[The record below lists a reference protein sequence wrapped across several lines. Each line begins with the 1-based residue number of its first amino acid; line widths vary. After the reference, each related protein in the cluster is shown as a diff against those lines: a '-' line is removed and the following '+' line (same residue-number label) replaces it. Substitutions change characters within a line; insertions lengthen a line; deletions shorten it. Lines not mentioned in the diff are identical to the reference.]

1 MKKNIKRFVI
11 CTALSTMLLTNSIYA
26 YEKKNVSVNI
36 DNMLQ
41 PTKSNTI
48 NKDGYTLI
56 AFRDL
61 FEMLDAKVDWN
72 DFKRT
77 ITAKKDGKT
86 LVINVDTSKAT
97 LNDKYIDMPVDVE
110 IIEGTTYVPLR
121 TVCEAFDMKVYW
133 DSDKQRIDILTGN
146 EYKFLNNLYIEEN
159 EETISQKDAVDMAKR
174 ENSNIKNLNDAI
186 EYTKKV
192 KLQLNDQIVGQNYYD
207 PTIEAILKNINSLEG
222 QEQDKD
228 INQKIIEDTI
238 ELSVITAVS
247 NIKTTKL
254 NIAFLEKTIETNEKN
269 IEALEL
275 KYKYG
280 MVSENE
286 LNQAKDAQKTNKL
299 NLEALKNSLNTQQ
312 KTLNNMLGQSYDV
325 NVDMP
330 VEENFDAIDK
340 IDIDSYIIRSKEGD
354 ISIQLLKQ
362 NLKRT
367 EEIRENYSHTAS
379 DEDKLKAE
387 NDIKTAQRKLEDA
400 KTDMENKLR
409 ASYDNLLKMRD
420 TDKSLKL
427 ELNKAIDAY
436 NATVANYISGNAT
449 IYQVEQAELAI
460 LNVEKQIEQNKINYT
475 IALYTFNKPYLSGGS
490 FGGEAASQE
499 M

>member
-11 CTALSTMLLTNSIYA
+11 CTALSTMLLTNVIYA

-36 DNMLQ
+36 DSMLQ

-48 NKDGYTLI
+48 NKNGYTLV

-61 FEMLDAKVDWN
+61 FEMLEADVDWN
-72 DFKRT
+72 DVKRT
-77 ITAKKDGKT
+77 ITAKKDNKT
-86 LVINVDTSKAT
+86 LVINVDTSKAK
-97 LNDKYIDMPVDVE
+97 LDEKYIDMPISIE
-110 IIEGTTYVPLR
+110 IIDGNTYVPLR
-121 TVCEAFDMKVYW
+121 TVCEAFNMKVNW
-133 DSDKQRIDILTGN
+133 DSDKQRIDISTGN
-146 EYKFLNNLYIEEN
+146 QYKFLNNIYIDGN
-159 EETISQKDAVDMAKR
+159 QKVISQKEAVDMAKR

-192 KLQLNDQIVGQNYYD
+192 KLELNDQIVGQNYYD
-207 PTIEAILKNINSLEG
+207 PTIEAILKNINTLEG
-222 QEQDKD
+222 QEEDKD

-238 ELSVITAVS
+238 ELSLISAVS

-254 NIAFLEKTIETNEKN
+254 NIAFLEKTIEINEKN
-269 IEALEL
+269 IESLEL

-280 MVSENE
+280 MISENE
-286 LNQAKDAQKTNKL
+286 LNQAKDTQKVNKI
-299 NLEALKNSLNTQQ
+299 NLEALKNNLNTQQ
-312 KTLNNMLGQSYDV
+312 KALNNMLGQSYNV

-340 IDIDSYIIRSKEGD
+340 IDIDSYITRSKEGD

-379 DEDKLKAE
+379 DEDKLKAD
-387 NDIKTAQRKLEDA
+387 NDIKTAQRKIQDA
-400 KTDMENKLR
+400 KTDIENKLR
-409 ASYDNLLKMRD
+409 TSYDNLLKMRD
-420 TDKSLKL
+420 ADKSLKL
-427 ELNKAIDAY
+427 ELNKAIDTY
-436 NATVANYISGNAT
+436 NSTVANYINGNST
-449 IYQVEQAELAI
+449 LFQVEQAELGI

-475 IALYTFNKPYLSGGS
+475 ISLYTFNKPYLNGGS
-490 FGGEAASQE
+490 FSDGVSN
-499 M
+499 